1 MASQLSYLATADS
14 HHALT
19 DLAEAEGGEL
29 KRATL
34 NEEVKPGMA
43 PPVCRICPRRP
54 QASRCA
60 SPRP

>member
-1 MASQLSYLATADS
+1 MASQLSYLATTDS

-43 PPVCRICPRRP
+43 PPVCRICPRRRVP
-54 QASRCA
+54 ERRRL
-60 SPRP
+60 P